1 MARWNFNRGPLSKAF
16 SDYERARQV
25 WEILAKRQR
34 DTGNQTTFPLDRG
47 LLNNLG
53 FTQGDL
59 GHNLGDLQ
67 NVLTK
72 LQEFTWHWDRRGP
85 LSSKP
90 GEPGPVAYIAG
101 HTPVIGPHFA
111 EGHAAFT
118 ACSAK
123 HEKKQH
129 EGT

>member
-34 DTGNQTTFPLDRG
+34 DTGNQTTFPLDCG
-47 LLNNLG
+47 LLN
-53 FTQGDL
+53 DL
-59 GHNLGDLQ
+59 GDNLGDLQ

-72 LQEFTWHWDRRGP
+72 LQEFTWHWGRHGP

-90 GEPGPVAYIAG
+90 GAPGPVACIAG
-101 HTPVIGPHFA
+101 HTLVIGPQFA
-111 EGHAAFT
+111 EAHTAFT
-118 ACSAK
+118 AYSGK

-129 EGT
+129 RGA